1 MGLDGGTY
9 ITRSDVLRGQS
20 WQLATADTSRS
31 TRGGDASTSTVR
43 NTADPRDVRR
53 DLLRKQLP
61 SASVCSNVRPQ
72 YTPYILHRNTK
83 WSTCS
88 LSNQPLQEPIVADYL
103 GNLYNRYTL
112 KLIYKSISCH
122 AALST
127 SRHRCQC
134 REAVLEFL
142 LARSGAFVDD
152 LAQVDVSSICQL
164 CLSQVCLLNLT

>member
-20 WQLATADTSRS
+20 WQLASADTSRS

-43 NTADPRDVRR
+43 NTADPRDVRQY
-53 DLLRKQLP
+53 LLHIFLP
-61 SASVCSNVRPQ
+61 LAVLRSSVRSKVS
-72 YTPYILHRNTK
+72 PYMSYRNTR

-88 LSNQPLQEPIVADYL
+88 LSNQPLQKPIVADYL
-103 GNLYNRYTL
+103 GNLYNRYTPTQ
-112 KLIYKSISCH
+112 KQSH
-122 AALST
+122 APMQLCFT
-127 SRHRCQC
+127 QRHLRQC

-152 LAQVDVSSICQL
+152 LAQVSLSSICYL
-164 CLSQVCLLNLT
+164 C